1 MMDHGAIS
9 AQRQPPQAALQA
21 VQCSASKSDVS
32 LRCCGISKP
41 PFFVKTASGRVAGGF
56 FSKARS
62 GPILRR
68 SHHSAPRLSR
78 SAHAESRNRVD
89 PAEMSSFISAPKY
102 RARVAGRILAETLTG
117 CFFISRDCL
126 FKRRLPSLP
135 RITPGGS
142 FRGCGITAPGYAL
155 AGVIVCRFWRVGA
168 G

>member
-32 LRCCGISKP
+32 FKCCGISKP
-41 PFFVKTASGRVAGGF
+41 PFFVKTASGRASGGF

-68 SHHSAPRLSR
+68 SHQSAPRLSR

-89 PAEMSSFISAPKY
+89 PAEMSSFISAPAY
-102 RARVAGRILAETLTG
+102 RARTAGRSFEETLTG
-117 CFFISRDCL
+117 CFFISRDCNSKKHWPNL
-126 FKRRLPSLP
+126 RLK
-135 RITPGGS
+135 TPGGS
-142 FRGCGITAPGYAL
+142 FLGCGMNAPGYAIE
-155 AGVIVCRFWRVGA
+155 GVIVCRFWRVGA